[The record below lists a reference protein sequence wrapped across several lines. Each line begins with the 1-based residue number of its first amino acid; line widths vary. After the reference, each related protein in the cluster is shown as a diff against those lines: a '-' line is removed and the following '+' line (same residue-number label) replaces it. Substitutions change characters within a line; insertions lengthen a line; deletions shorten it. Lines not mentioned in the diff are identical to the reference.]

1 MNFVEFMRKVDG
13 REAPKFTRKTS
24 DIEYAE
30 VQMLDLMDCRR
41 VLSSGSG
48 FLLRAFTWDTTPQG
62 HEYWYNINRGH
73 TELGPGDREFIQDLI
88 NYTDANAQEDED
100 DWEEL

>member
-13 REAPKFTRKTS
+13 REAPKSTRKTS
-24 DIEYAE
+24 DPEHTQVE
-30 VQMLDLMDCRR
+30 VLDLMDCRR
-41 VLSSGSG
+41 VLDVGSG

-62 HEYWYNINRGH
+62 HTYWYDISRGH

-88 NYTDANAQEDED
+88 DYTESTIQEDED
-100 DWEEL
+100 DWEL